1 MADLH
6 KKGVAVRDFNKI
18 KEYII
23 RFHPGREQPYTIW
36 LNGHV
41 VYFARTIKE
50 ARMYDPNYELD
61 NA

>member
-1 MADLH
+1 
-6 KKGVAVRDFNKI
+6 VRDFNKI

-41 VYFARTIKE
+41 VFFAKTIKE
-50 ARMYDPNYELD
+50 ARMYDPDYELD